1 MKWIRKYRIPIEI
14 FLAVFAALCVEV
26 FLFGAGWFALLPEE
40 NVGTSGVLS
49 TYAVENDTC
58 SVTEDT
64 VWIPAEGGYVDYE
77 NIFIDT
83 KNVEIT
89 LEGIQ
94 DYVTGSL
101 WICDES
107 NRYEYRQ
114 VNTFHINPGDDRFS
128 KAVMAVDSNGKIEKM
143 KVQLEASDGTV
154 GIRQIL
160 LNAKPAFPFHVIRF
174 FCTAGVFLLIWA
186 IVRFRWYQQQVE
198 TKNKKQQ
205 GILAAALLFCILF
218 AIQVYRFSPYALIP
232 AVIEYPLE
240 KNTYYST
247 LVEEYG
253 PYVQQFDS
261 FRKGQLHSDVLPSKE
276 LEELDNVYDFSERKI
291 KEIPYKWDAS
301 YYNGQYYFYFGIAP
315 VILFYFPFYG
325 ITGALPSDG
334 ITLLFFSIL
343 SIIGIFMALPQVVKA
358 LRIKANFLIY
368 LLSHLALVF
377 GSLIYM
383 AQGAVQYYEISMLS
397 TLACIG
403 FFLWGIFGAC
413 NQTKMWKK
421 VFLYAIAGVSVV
433 MAVLSRPSCILLFMG
448 LGTPVMLGVLK
459 RKDYA
464 VSEKLMQAAA
474 FLIPVAA
481 GAAGIMYFNYVRFG
495 SPLEFGLR
503 YQLTVRDISYDST
516 SFGIKT
522 LLYSFYYY
530 FLMPFSWQLHFP
542 YLSMDITNIVDYGR
556 YIYNS
561 HMAGLFAIPMNLGV
575 LLLPWTAGG
584 RAGMIR
590 KNQDAEALKGKT
602 VTAGQKKATYCTTI
616 LAVLV
621 LMVINFCNAGV
632 VARYLCDM
640 SLCLGLAAV
649 CILMELTGR
658 EFMDNKDAGTI
669 SRGFYYFSIFLLLAT
684 VFVGIMVYFS
694 LCGGDIIT
702 YQPTRY
708 MEMEAFFGII

>member
-40 NVGTSGVLS
+40 NVETSSLS
-49 TYAVENDTC
+49 SKDAVENDTC
-58 SVTEDT
+58 SVAEDT

-89 LEGIQ
+89 LEGIE

-114 VNTFHINPGDDRFS
+114 VNTFSINPGDDRFS
-128 KAVMAVDSNGKIEKM
+128 KAVMAVDSNGKMEKM

-154 GIRQIL
+154 GILQIR
-160 LNAKPAFPFHVIRF
+160 LNTKPAFPFHVIRF
-174 FCTAGVFLLIWA
+174 FCMAGLSLLIWA
-186 IVRFRWYQQQVE
+186 IVRFLWYQLQVD

-205 GILAAALLFCILF
+205 GVLAAAWLCCIIF

-261 FRKGQLHSDVLPSKE
+261 FMKGQLHSDVLPAKE
-276 LEELDNVYDFSERKI
+276 LEKLDNVYDFSERKT

-301 YYNGQYYFYFGIAP
+301 YYNEQYYFYFGIAP
-315 VILFYFPFYG
+315 VILFYFPVYG
-325 ITGALPSDG
+325 ILGALPSDG
-334 ITLLFFSIL
+334 VTLLFFSIL
-343 SIIGIFMALPQVVKA
+343 SVTGIFMALPQVVKA
-358 LRIKANFLIY
+358 LGIRANFLIY
-368 LLSHLALVF
+368 FLSHLALVF
-377 GSLIYM
+377 GSFIFM

-397 TLACIG
+397 TLSCIG

-413 NQTKMWKK
+413 NQTKMWRK
-421 VFLYAIAGVSVV
+421 VSLYAVAGVSVV
-433 MAVLSRPSCILLFMG
+433 MAVLSRPSCILLFIG
-448 LGTPVMLGVLK
+448 LGAPVMLGVLR
-459 RKDYA
+459 RKEYT
-464 VSEKLMQAAA
+464 VSQKLMQAAA

-481 GAAGIMYFNYVRFG
+481 GAVGIMYFNYARFG

-542 YLSMDITNIVDYGR
+542 YLSMDMTNIVDYGR

-575 LLLPWTAGG
+575 LLLPWTAGR
-584 RAGMIR
+584 RAKTAR
-590 KNQDAEALKGKT
+590 KNQDAEVMQEEA
-602 VTAGQKKATYCTTI
+602 VTAGQKKGTYCTTI

-640 SLCLGLAAV
+640 SLCLGLVAV

-658 EFMDNKDAGTI
+658 ECMNNGNAAPMG
-669 SRGFYYFSIFLLLAT
+669 RGFYYLVIFLLLAT
-684 VFVGIMVYFS
+684 VFVGIMIYFS

-708 MEMEAFFGII
+708 MQMESFFGII